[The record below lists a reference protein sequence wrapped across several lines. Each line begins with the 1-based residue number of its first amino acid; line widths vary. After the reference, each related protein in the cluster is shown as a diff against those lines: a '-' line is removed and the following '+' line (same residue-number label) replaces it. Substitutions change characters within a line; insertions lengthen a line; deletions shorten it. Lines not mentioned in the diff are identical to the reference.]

1 MASTELN
8 LFHIVLQ
15 AGYVVKAVMLLLLA
29 GSVASWA
36 IYFAKRSQFKKAKNA
51 DMDFISVYKDCQS
64 LKEVSARLQ
73 TLPNSPLK
81 LMFESGYTELSRIKE
96 NAGGQEGMAKLKNHF
111 QSMGLGALERALR
124 MGMNNSSV
132 QLERSLPVLASIGS
146 ITPFIG
152 LLGTV
157 WGIIDSFT
165 GLAGGGATLDAVA
178 PGIAEALVA
187 TAIGLFAAIPA
198 VWFYNKFNAQLSEF
212 QSEMENF
219 VQDFLNVVERS
230 LIH

>member
-1 MASTELN
+1 MASTEMD
-8 LFHIVLQ
+8 LFAIMLQ
-15 AGYVVKAVMLLLLA
+15 AGYVVKGVMLLLIA

-36 IYFAKRSQFKKAKNA
+36 IFLGKRAQFRRARNA
-51 DMDFISVYKDCQS
+51 DIEFLSVYKDSQS
-64 LKEVSARLQ
+64 LKEVSTKVAS
-73 TLPNSPLK
+73 LPSSPLK
-81 LMFESGYTELSRIKE
+81 IMFESGYGELSKIKE
-96 NAGGQEGMAKLKNHF
+96 SAGGQESIGKLKTHF

-157 WGIIDSFT
+157 WGIIDSFR

-198 VWFYNKFNAQLSEF
+198 VWFYNKFNAQMSEF
-212 QSEMENF
+212 QAEMENF

-230 LIH
+230 LVH